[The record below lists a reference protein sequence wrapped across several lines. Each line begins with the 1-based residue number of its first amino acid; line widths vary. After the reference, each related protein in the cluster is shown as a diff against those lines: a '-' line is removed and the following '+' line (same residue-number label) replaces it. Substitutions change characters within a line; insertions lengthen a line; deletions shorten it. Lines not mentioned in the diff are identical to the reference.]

1 MSTNII
7 NLLIVD
13 DHPFIIQGY
22 QHAINSFTSKENYE
36 FVISQADSCKT
47 GYEIIMNAEKPFDV
61 VLLDLNMPAYPEKNI
76 LSGEDLAFLAREK
89 NPECRLMMLTMS
101 NDMDKVLSLIDTVN
115 PNGLVIKIDLD
126 HKEMM
131 RGFEK
136 VMRSLYYYSNSVIKL
151 LRVKQYEGYDFDQ
164 YDKELLIQ
172 MSNGIKPRYLSKYV
186 PLTVENVEKRL
197 LDMYLLFKIDTFK
210 YTDLLVK
217 VKKKGLI

>member
-1 MSTNII
+1 MSNSI

-22 QHAINSFTSKENYE
+22 KHAINSFTSKENYQ

-47 GYEIIMNAEKPFDV
+47 GYEILLNAEKPFDV

-101 NDMDKVLSLIDTVN
+101 NDMEKVLSLIDTIN

-136 VMRSLYYYSNSVIKL
+136 VMRSLYYYSNSVINL
-151 LRVKQYEGYDFDQ
+151 LKTKPWENYDFDN
-164 YDKELLIQ
+164 YDKELLTQ
-172 MSNGIKPRYLSKYV
+172 MENGIKPRYLSKYV

-197 LDMYLLFKIDTFK
+197 LNMYLFFKIDTFK
-210 YTDLLVK
+210 YTDLVEK
-217 VKKKGLI
+217 VKIKGLI

>member
-1 MSTNII
+1 MSNIV

-22 QHAINSFTSKENYE
+22 KHAINSFISKEKYE

-47 GYEIIMNAEKPFDV
+47 GYEIIMNAQNPFDV

-89 NPECRLMMLTMS
+89 NPDCRLMMLTMS
-101 NDMDKVLSLIDTVN
+101 NDMDKVLSLIDSVN

-136 VMRSLYYYSNSVIKL
+136 VMRNLYYYSNSVIKL
-151 LRVKQYEGYDFDQ
+151 LRVKQYDDYDFDQ

-210 YTDLLVK
+210 YTDLLIK